1 LSARAPPQ
9 RPCWRSLQRSPRPLS
24 WILGD
29 LLLRG
34 RGRDV
39 RGREG
44 KRGEGKRGEGRRKGK
59 RRDGEGKE
67 AGSAPQA
74 KAWPL

>member
-44 KRGEGKRGEGRRKGK
+44 KRGEGKRGEGGERGRGGMGKGRRQG
-59 RRDGEGKE
+59 RPP
-67 AGSAPQA
+67 S
-74 KAWPL
+74 